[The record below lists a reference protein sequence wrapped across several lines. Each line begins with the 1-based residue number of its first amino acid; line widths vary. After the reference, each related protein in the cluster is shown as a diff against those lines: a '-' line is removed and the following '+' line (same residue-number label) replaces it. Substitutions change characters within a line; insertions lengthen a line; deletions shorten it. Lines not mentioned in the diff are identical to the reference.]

1 MFTIAACES
10 YDCSSRGW
18 ISGQVK
24 PVVHAVHDQH
34 CFTAV
39 LNITRTQFISQGI
52 IPQRFHRSGCE
63 RLRDKTMQGL
73 RCSIVFL
80 AVILVSQKS
89 TALSRSG
96 GGGPFRAMF
105 PRVHHDIQQGQDYG
119 DPLFLTPYLE
129 QGMAEKARTLS
140 EVNLPGTTINS
151 YSGYLTVNKTYSSN
165 LFFWFFPALSDPE
178 NAPLLLWLQGGPG
191 GTDMYGLF
199 TETGPFYI
207 TQDAQLM
214 SRKVTWASAYS
225 MLYIDNPV
233 GTGFSFTKSDA
244 GFSTNQE
251 EVADNLYNAL
261 LQFYQIYP
269 DFQKRDFYVTG
280 ESYAGKYVP
289 ALSYKIHMEN
299 PTAKFKINF
308 KGMAIGDGLC
318 DPINQY
324 PALPDFLFNTGLCDE
339 NQAVAVR
346 AAVNM
351 LTVTQ
356 TTGAAVNLLVM
367 QISEKM
373 YTEAFKTFDA
383 LLNGDLTPYPSYF
396 YNITGGSNYFN
407 YLRTVEPPEQEYF
420 GKYLARPEV
429 RKAIHVGNLTFHD
442 GSDVEKHLLSDV
454 MQSVA
459 PWIATIMDN
468 NYKSVA
474 PWIATIMD
482 NNYKVR
488 VIDMCVC
495 LSVCLSVCLN
505 LTFHDGTDVEKH
517 LLSDVMQSV
526 APWIATI
533 MDNNYKVL
541 IYNGQLDVIVAGP
554 LTEAFLQR
562 LQWSKLKQYQKADRT
577 VWKINPSDTE
587 VAGFVRQVDNFYQ
600 VIVKGGGH
608 ILPFD
613 QPERAFDMIDR
624 FVSGRGFQ

>member
-1 MFTIAACES
+1 M
-10 YDCSSRGW
+10 
-18 ISGQVK
+18 
-24 PVVHAVHDQH
+24 
-34 CFTAV
+34 
-39 LNITRTQFISQGI
+39 
-52 IPQRFHRSGCE
+52 
-63 RLRDKTMQGL
+63 MQGL
-73 RCSIVFL
+73 RHSFVL
-80 AVILVSQKS
+80 LVAILVSQK
-89 TALSRSG
+89 AAGLGRSR
-96 GGGPFRAMF
+96 GGPFRAMF
-105 PRVHHDIQQGQDYG
+105 PRVHHDIQPGQDYG

-140 EVNLPGTTINS
+140 EVNLPNTTVNS
-151 YSGYLTVNKTYSSN
+151 YSGYLTVNKTDSSN

-178 NAPLLLWLQGGPG
+178 NAPVLLWLEGGPG
-191 GTDMYGLF
+191 ATSMYGVF

-214 SRKVTWASAYS
+214 NKKVTWASAYS

-244 GFSTNQE
+244 GFATNQG

-261 LQFYQIYP
+261 LQFYQIYT
-269 DFQKRDFYVTG
+269 DFHKNDFYITG

-324 PALPDFLFNTGLCDE
+324 PALPAFLYNTGLCDE
-339 NQAVAVR
+339 NQAKVVS
-346 AAVNM
+346 AAVT
-351 LTVTQ
+351 L
-356 TTGAAVNLLVM
+356 M
-367 QISEKM
+367 QKLISDM
-373 YTEAFKTFDA
+373 QYMEAFKTFDE
-383 LLNGDLTPYPSYF
+383 LLNGDVYPYPSYF
-396 YNITGGSNYFN
+396 YNITGGTNYFN

-420 GKYLARPEV
+420 WKYLARPEV

-442 GSDVEKHLLSDV
+442 GSEVEKHLLSDV
-454 MQSVA
+454 M
-459 PWIATIMDN
+459 
-468 NYKSVA
+468 KSVA
-474 PWIATIMD
+474 PWVATIM
-482 NNYKVR
+482 
-488 VIDMCVC
+488 
-495 LSVCLSVCLN
+495 
-505 LTFHDGTDVEKH
+505 E
-517 LLSDVMQSV
+517 
-526 APWIATI
+526 
-533 MDNNYKVL
+533 NYKVL

-554 LTEAFLQR
+554 LTENFLWSLPWSG
-562 LQWSKLKQYQKADRT
+562 LQQYQKSDRT

-587 VAGFVRQVDNFYQ
+587 VAGFVRQVGNFYQ

>member
-1 MFTIAACES
+1 
-10 YDCSSRGW
+10 
-18 ISGQVK
+18 
-24 PVVHAVHDQH
+24 
-34 CFTAV
+34 
-39 LNITRTQFISQGI
+39 
-52 IPQRFHRSGCE
+52 
-63 RLRDKTMQGL
+63 MQGL

-89 TALSRSG
+89 TALSPSR
-96 GGGPFRAMF
+96 GGPFRAMF

-140 EVNLPGTTINS
+140 EVHLPGTSVNS
-151 YSGYLTVNKTYSSN
+151 FSGYLTVNKTYSSN

-178 NAPLLLWLQGGPG
+178 NAPVLLWLQGGPG

-207 TQDAQLM
+207 TEDAQLM
-214 SRKVTWASAYS
+214 SRKVTWASSYS

-324 PALPDFLFNTGLCDE
+324 PALPNFLFNTGLCDQ
-339 NQAVAVR
+339 NQAVAV
-346 AAVNM
+346 
-351 LTVTQ
+351 
-356 TTGAAVNLLVM
+356 GAAVNLLVT
-367 QISEKM
+367 QISEKL

-383 LLNGDLTPYPSYF
+383 LLNGDLTPYPSFF

-420 GKYLARPEV
+420 GKYLAKPEV

-459 PWIATIMDN
+459 PWIITI
-468 NYKSVA
+468 
-474 PWIATIMD
+474 
-482 NNYKVR
+482 
-488 VIDMCVC
+488 
-495 LSVCLSVCLN
+495 L
-505 LTFHDGTDVEKH
+505 
-517 LLSDVMQSV
+517 
-526 APWIATI
+526 
-533 MDNNYKVL
+533 DNNYKVL
-541 IYNGQLDVIVAGP
+541 MYNGQLDVIVAGP
-554 LTEAFLQR
+554 LTQAFLQR